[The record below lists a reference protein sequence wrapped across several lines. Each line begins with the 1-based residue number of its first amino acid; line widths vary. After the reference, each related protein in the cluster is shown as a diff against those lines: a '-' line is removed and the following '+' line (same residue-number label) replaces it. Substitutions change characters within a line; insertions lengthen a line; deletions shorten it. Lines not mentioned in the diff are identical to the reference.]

1 MTNTP
6 QGFAADAETMTAMV
20 EAMHALAKAFT
31 EVLPPEQQQKVA
43 NSLALDAQEA
53 EQAGDL
59 ILETLLIDLHTTV
72 KEQSQNDD

>member
-6 QGFAADAETMTAMV
+6 QGFAADADTMTAIV
-20 EAMHALAKAFT
+20 EAMHALALAIT
-31 EVLPPEQQQKVA
+31 QVLTVEQRQGIA
-43 NSLALDAQEA
+43 HSLAWQAQEA
-53 EQAGDL
+53 EEAGDL